1 MDAIA
6 AIRRFSRT
14 VTQQFGAL
22 DSSYLGRKRPLAAS
36 RLLFEVG
43 YQGAEIRD
51 LRYRLALDSGYMAR
65 LLRTLEA
72 EGLVAID
79 QSQKDARVRLV
90 ALTAEGRRELKEL
103 NRLSD
108 QAAAS
113 TLEAL
118 TPKQQIELTRSMT
131 AVERLLTASAV
142 AIMSEDPSS
151 SMAQECLLQYY
162 RELSRRLENGFDPTV
177 SSSIS
182 PEEMKPPRGVFVL
195 ATLHGEAVGCGA
207 VRFYHD
213 FVEVKR
219 MWVSPS
225 ARGLG
230 IGRRILSRLEDLAR
244 RHSYETVRLDTNR
257 VLSEAKSLYE
267 KTGYREIPRY
277 NDNRYA
283 DRWYEKKL

>member
-142 AIMSEDPSS
+142 AITSEDPTS

-162 RELSRRLENGFDPTV
+162 RELGRRFESGFDPTL
-177 SSSIS
+177 SCSIS
-182 PEEMKPPRGVFVL
+182 PEEMKPPKGVFVL
-195 ATLHGEAVGCGA
+195 ATLHGKAIGCGA

-213 FVEVKR
+213 FAEVKR
-219 MWVSPS
+219 MW
-225 ARGLG
+225 
-230 IGRRILSRLEDLAR
+230 
-244 RHSYETVRLDTNR
+244 
-257 VLSEAKSLYE
+257 
-267 KTGYREIPRY
+267 
-277 NDNRYA
+277 
-283 DRWYEKKL
+283 